1 MSLFDE
7 CFDQPLTEGTVRDW
21 EKFLDHASARAA
33 LGEIARQIFLQ
44 NRLTGVDLLT
54 DGGRR
59 LAVQKQGQIQGAL
72 MTLEIL
78 FNLKEELPKDG
89 TD

>member
-7 CFDQPLTEGTVRDW
+7 CF
-21 EKFLDHASARAA
+21 
-33 LGEIARQIFLQ
+33 
-44 NRLTGVDLLT
+44 GVDLLT